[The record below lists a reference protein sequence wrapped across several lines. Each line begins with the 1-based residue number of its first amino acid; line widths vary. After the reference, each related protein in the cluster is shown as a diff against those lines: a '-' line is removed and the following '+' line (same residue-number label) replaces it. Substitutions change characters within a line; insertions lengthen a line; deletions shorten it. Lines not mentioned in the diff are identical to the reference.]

1 MSAYDKIFINHP
13 HAVGESYGEH
23 LLFAFR
29 FSFRLLR
36 ASLAA
41 FAHGLVPALCETTA
55 SSAVVTL
62 NSEIVAR
69 RNLMAQTP
77 QSLQSPTAAA
87 NGDRKT
93 EATTE

>member
-1 MSAYDKIFINHP
+1 MSAYDKLFINHP
-13 HAVGESYGEH
+13 HAVGESYAEH

-69 RNLMAQTP
+69 RNLMT
-77 QSLQSPTAAA
+77 QSLQAPTSHADSA
-87 NGDRKT
+87 DSDSKT
-93 EATTE
+93 GAMTA